1 MIRKGL
7 GLLLLL
13 IWVQSDSAL
22 WAQTFT
28 MCSPSTSQSVNSCT
42 GNFYDSGGP
51 SGNYT
56 NNNNCSYTF
65 CADQPGQCIMVDFSQ
80 FTVRDFDFLFGFPYD
95 YLDVW
100 DGSSV
105 ATGTYMFTISGGPF
119 PAPFPVA
126 SSTGCLTFV
135 FISDGSVRDPG
146 WNATIN
152 CQPCPIPSNT
162 SQQDCNGAIPVC
174 EEQYYQ
180 PFAYSGNNGSNIV
193 PAGSCLALGELNNSW
208 YVFTAQSSGNLS
220 FIITPNLSADD
231 YDWAVYDISNSG
243 CSGISSGASP
253 EISCNFSAD
262 VLTWAGQTGA
272 NSASPYFGFGT
283 NQNDFGDPFNANIPV
298 VAGNT
303 YALVVSNFSASQ
315 GGYYLD
321 LSPSTATL
329 FDNTAPTLE
338 SLVSPSCGSTQ
349 ITVNFSEPTLC
360 SSLQAG
366 DFLLSGP
373 GGPYTIS
380 AVNAT
385 SCSGAGIQFTQ
396 TAVLTVSAPLLQSG
410 NYEVCLSN
418 AAGGISDLC
427 GNTSSTGCANANLS
441 TSIVAN
447 AGLDQVICTSGQTVT
462 LGGSPAASGGSGSY
476 TYAWSPATGIQSGQ
490 TSASPVVSPTVNT
503 TYTLLVT
510 DGLGCQASD
519 EVLVSI
525 QLAAALSIS
534 YTSPFC
540 VNQSTLQVVNL
551 QGATGGLY
559 SASPAGL
566 SINPLTG
573 AILPSS
579 STPGTYTVTYTAPA
593 VGGCP
598 PQTASNTVQVTAL
611 PGAPVLS
618 PALPCPGT
626 AIEFVSTGSSW
637 TSFTLNGA
645 EVQAPSSDNS
655 WTSGTVSAGD
665 QVCAIAYPVPPFVF
679 NGQITEA
686 EWGAP
691 LATSANGPASGFGL
705 SNNLDALYLKNM
717 SGYLFG
723 ALAGQTQ
730 DGSNNRFLL
739 FIDSEPGGYNSLSA
753 WTNRTDAPFFS
764 VENLSNGIQFD
775 PGFEPDYILAMNQ
788 AFGIGFFD
796 LYRMASN
803 TNVFLGQTGSSPV
816 LGYQSNGG
824 SGNLQAGYEFGL
836 PLERIGN
843 PGTAIAVFA
852 MLVNDPGFG
861 VPTFVSNQFLTRAG
875 SAENNYGSGP
885 IAFGAANPNPV
896 SYFLSADCENQ
907 TCVTVTNP
915 VTPSFVTPAP
925 ICVGQSLS
933 PLPPTSTNG
942 IGGNWS
948 PALNNTTTTTYTFT
962 PNPGQCATN
971 QTLTITVNPLPG
983 TGNILHD

>member
-1 MIRKGL
+1 MMKKGL
-7 GLLLLL
+7 WLLLFL
-13 IWVQSDSAL
+13 IWIEADSEL
-22 WAQTFT
+22 MAQVYT
-28 MCSPSTSQSVNSCT
+28 MCQPGSNESVNTCS
-42 GNFYDSGGP
+42 GSFFDSGGP

-65 CADQPGQCIMVDFSQ
+65 CADQPGQCIMVDFSSFQ
-80 FTVRDFDFLFGFPYD
+80 VNDIFLGVAFDFL
-95 YLDVW
+95 DVH
-100 DGSSV
+100 DGAP
-105 ATGTYMFTISGGPF
+105 ATPANYMFSIAGGPF

-126 SSTGCLTFV
+126 SATGCLTFV
-135 FISDGSVRDPG
+135 FSSDLFFNDQG
-146 WNATIN
+146 WNSAIT

-193 PAGSCLALGELNNSW
+193 PGGSCLAFGELNNSW
-208 YVFTAQSSGNLS
+208 YVFTAQNSGNLS
-220 FIITPNLSADD
+220 FVITPNFSADD
-231 YDWAVYDISNSG
+231 YDWAVYDISNGG
-243 CSGISSGASP
+243 CSGISSGVSP
-253 EISCNFSAD
+253 EVSCNFSAD
-262 VLTWAGQTGA
+262 VGTWAGQTGA
-272 NSASPYFGFGT
+272 ISGTPYFGFGS
-283 NQNDFGDPFNANIPV
+283 NQGEFGSAFNASIPV

-329 FDNTAPTLE
+329 FDNSAPLLE
-338 SLVSPSCGSTQ
+338 SLVAPTCGSTQ
-349 ITVNFSEPTLC
+349 VTVNFSEPTLC

-366 DFLLSGP
+366 DFTLSGP
-373 GGPYTIS
+373 GGPYTIT
-380 AVNAT
+380 AVNAL
-385 SCSGAGIQFTQ
+385 SCTGAGIQFTQ
-396 TAVLTVSAPLLQSG
+396 NAVLTVSAPLLQSG

-427 GNTSSTGCANANLS
+427 GNTSSVGCANANLS

-447 AGLDQVICTSGQTVT
+447 AGLDRVICTTGQTVT

-476 TYAWSPATGIQSGQ
+476 TYAWTPAAGIQSGQ
-490 TSASPVVSPTVNT
+490 SSANPVVSPSSNT
-503 TYTLLVT
+503 TYTLVVT
-510 DGLGCQASD
+510 DGLGCTASD
-519 EVLVSI
+519 DVLVSI
-525 QLAAALSIS
+525 QTATPLSIS
-534 YTSPFC
+534 YNAPFC
-540 VNQSTLQVVNL
+540 VNQNTTQVVNL
-551 QGATGGLY
+551 QGVAGGLY
-559 SASPAGL
+559 SASPSGL
-566 SINPLTG
+566 SINAATG

-593 VGGCP
+593 VGACP
-598 PQTASNTVQVTAL
+598 PQTATNTVQITSL
-611 PGAPVLS
+611 PGAPILS

-626 AIEFVSTGSSW
+626 AIEFVSSGSAW
-637 TSFTLNGA
+637 TSFNLNGV

-655 WTSGTVSAGD
+655 WTSGSVVAGD
-665 QVCAIAYPVPPFVF
+665 QVCAISYPVPPFTF

-691 LATSANGPASGFGL
+691 LATSANGPLSGFGG

-739 FIDSEPGGYNSLSA
+739 FIDSEPGGFNSLSG
-753 WTNRTDAPFFS
+753 WTNRTNAPYFS
-764 VENLSNGIQFD
+764 VENLNSGIQFD

-803 TNVFLGQTGSSPV
+803 TSVFLGQTGSSPV

-824 SGNLQAGYEFGL
+824 SGNLLAGYEFGL
-836 PLERIGN
+836 PLSRLGN
-843 PGTAIAVFA
+843 PGTSVAVFA

-861 VPTFVSNQFLTRAG
+861 IPTFVSNQFITPAG
-875 SAENNYGSGP
+875 NGENNYGNGA
-885 IAFGAANPNPV
+885 INFGAASPNPV
-896 SYFLSADCENQ
+896 SYFLSADCESQ

-915 VTPSFVTPAP
+915 VTPNFVTPAP
-925 ICVGQSLS
+925 ICTGESIL
-933 PLPPTSTNG
+933 PLPTTSGNG
-942 IGGNWS
+942 IVGSWS
-948 PALNNTTTTTYTFT
+948 PALNNTSTTTYTFT
-962 PNPGQCATN
+962 PNAGQCATN

-983 TGNILHD
+983 TGTILHD